1 LLIGD
6 RALRLRN
13 LAAKRL
19 NVIFRMGDKA
29 GGMRR
34 IVAKIV
40 VRVVLMA
47 GAALALSACGF
58 ADMRAPLPEFM
69 RAKAPDPMPPEP
81 PPDVKRLMR
90 ENLEQVFTAA
100 SHAEHVRVSTP
111 RREPSGL
118 NWTAC
123 VKADL
128 NSVMGKPLGSQTY
141 RLTISGN
148 TIIDRRRVEDDDNCA
163 SETYEP
169 V

>member
-1 LLIGD
+1 
-6 RALRLRN
+6 
-13 LAAKRL
+13 
-19 NVIFRMGDKA
+19 
-29 GGMRR
+29 MRR
-34 IVAKIV
+34 IIIRVA
-40 VRVVLMA
+40 LMA
-47 GAALALSACGF
+47 AAALALAACGF

-69 RAKAPDPMPPEP
+69 RAKIPDPLPPEP

-100 SHAEHVRVSTP
+100 SQPVHVRVSAP
-111 RREPSGL
+111 RHEPSGV

-123 VKADL
+123 VMADL

-141 RLTISGN
+141 RLTVAGN
-148 TIIDRRRVEDDDNCA
+148 TIINRRRAEDDDNCT